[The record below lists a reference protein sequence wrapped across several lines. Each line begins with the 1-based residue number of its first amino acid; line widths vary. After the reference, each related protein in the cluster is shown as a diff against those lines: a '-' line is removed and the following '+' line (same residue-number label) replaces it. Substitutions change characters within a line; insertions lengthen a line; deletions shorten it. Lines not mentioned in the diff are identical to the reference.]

1 MVLSPAELARAFEV
15 ARNALKTDVSR
26 TRAALVALV
35 IAMTIVVCLTTIV
48 ERGRAATIR
57 SLERAGLSNL
67 YLVNRASPGGAEVA
81 PSRLTSADAER
92 LTRLTAARSAVVIRM
107 DRGAA
112 TLAGA
117 PFPAPIYA
125 VAGPLARLFGMRA
138 RAGRLLG
145 DVDCERKLPY
155 VVLGA
160 DLARR
165 NPAAR
170 LGSIVTIG
178 GRGYEIVGSLAECE
192 TESAAAGE
200 IPSLDWDRAIVLPLG
215 AEPGSREE
223 SDARYPIDVAV
234 LSFASPADAGSAAR
248 IARSLDPARYG
259 NGPVLLASPF
269 QTLRQY
275 KQTRRTFDRLIWL
288 VALLTGASAVFGIS
302 NLLSASVIART
313 REIGVRRAV
322 GARTRDIVLQF
333 QLEGILLGVLGGGGG
348 LLLGL
353 AISLLSTDRSGGSA
367 SLSLLSFSALA
378 VSCVAIGILTGIRP
392 SARAARIDPA
402 AALRDG

>member
-1 MVLSPAELARAFEV
+1 MVLSPAEFARAFEA
-15 ARNALKTDVSR
+15 ARNALRTDVSR
-26 TRAALVALV
+26 TRASLVALA

-67 YLVNRASPGGAEVA
+67 YLVNRASPRGAEVA

-92 LTRLTAARSAVVIRM
+92 LRRLTPARSVVVIRM
-107 DRGAA
+107 ARGAA

-138 RAGRLLG
+138 REGRLLG
-145 DVDCERKLPY
+145 DVDSERKLPY
-155 VVLGA
+155 AVLGA
-160 DLARR
+160 ELARR

-170 LGSIVTIG
+170 VGSIVTIE
-178 GRGYEIVGSLAECE
+178 GRGYEIVGQLAESE

-200 IPSLDWDRAIVLPLG
+200 IPSLDWNRAIVVPLG
-215 AEPGSREE
+215 AEPGSAEE
-223 SDARYPIDVAV
+223 SDSRSPIEVGV
-234 LSFASPADAGSAAR
+234 LSFSSPADAASAAG
-248 IARSLDPARYG
+248 IARSLDPTRYG
-259 NGPVLLASPF
+259 NGPVLLASPY

-275 KQTRRTFDRLIWL
+275 RQTRRTFDRLIWL

-333 QLEGILLGVLGGGGG
+333 QLEGILLGILGGGAG

-353 AISLLSTDRSGGSA
+353 AISLLSADRSGGTS

-378 VSCVAIGILTGIRP
+378 VACVAIGILTGIRP